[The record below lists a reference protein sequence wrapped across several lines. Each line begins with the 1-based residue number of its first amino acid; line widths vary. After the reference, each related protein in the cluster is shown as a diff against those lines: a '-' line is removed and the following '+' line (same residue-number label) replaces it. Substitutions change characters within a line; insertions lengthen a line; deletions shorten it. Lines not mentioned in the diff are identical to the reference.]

1 MNKGQT
7 AIMLAAVG
15 LLLILL
21 LSGCG
26 SGAPVWKAVP
36 CTTEPADG
44 EFYII
49 NDRGFE
55 VEGRYLLNAYLEV
68 DSLGA
73 SFTFRGIFGR
83 VLLSGS
89 EFSVQISHGGRTW
102 ELTGTRQGSFI
113 VLRGEENM
121 AILLLCL
128 LGSEPV
134 DIRIQGRG
142 SCGEDFSFS
151 VEPGNFAQLYG
162 LR

>member
-1 MNKGQT
+1 MCPRNARK
-7 AIMLAAVG
+7 AAVG

-55 VEGRYLLNAYLEV
+55 VEGRYLLNAYLEL
-68 DSLGA
+68 DSIGA
-73 SFTFRGIFGR
+73 SFTIRGIFGR
-83 VLLSGS
+83 VLFSGS
-89 EFSVQISHGGRTW
+89 EFSVQISQGGRAW